1 MTGTRRTAQDLLP
14 TVFTAAE
21 ARAAGLRPDRQLG
34 AGLVRLARG
43 IYASAASEGA
53 PILPGDAG
61 AALDAGGR
69 VGRAGVSGEDPLG
82 VRSGDGHPDREWR
95 RSQVERARLLTA
107 RRPPG
112 AFFSHHTAAALWG
125 LPVPAR
131 AGEAL
136 DLGFFLPRRGSRK
149 AAFLVHHFVEGTV
162 MRSEVS
168 GVPVSDPAS
177 TWLMLAPR
185 LPRPVAIALGD
196 AVLHAP
202 RYPGTARLKRQPL
215 ASLAEIQRLIAMP
228 HRRGRRHLAAL
239 AALLSVRAASPPES
253 HLRLLLRDWG
263 MPEPRL
269 DWDVHDAEGRLIG
282 CSEIAFVEHRLALEY
297 EGDHH
302 RVNPHQWNRDIAKYR
317 AYASAG
323 WEVLRVTAELL
334 YRQPDTLR
342 AQVAEALLRR
352 AG

>member
-1 MTGTRRTAQDLLP
+1 MTETRRPAHDLLP

-21 ARAAGLRPDRQLG
+21 ARAVGLRPDRQLG

-43 IYASAASEGA
+43 IYASAAGEGA
-53 PILPGDAG
+53 PILPGEAG

-69 VGRAGVSGEDPLG
+69 IGRVGSSGEDPIVL
-82 VRSGDGHPDREWR
+82 RFGDAHPDREWR
-95 RSQVERARLLTA
+95 RSQVERARLLSA
-107 RRPPG
+107 RAPPG

-149 AAFLVHHFVEGTV
+149 AAFLVHHFVEGSV
-162 MRSEVS
+162 VSSEVC

-177 TWLMLAPR
+177 TWLMLASR
-185 LPRPVAIALGD
+185 LPRSAAVALGD
-196 AVLHAP
+196 AVLYAP
-202 RYPGTARLKRQPL
+202 RYPGSTRLKRPPL

-239 AALLSVRAASPPES
+239 AELLSASAASPPES

-263 MPEPRL
+263 VPEPEL
-269 DWDVHDAEGRLIG
+269 DWDVLDAEGRLIG
-282 CSEIAFVEHRLALEY
+282 CSEIAFVEQRLALEY

-302 RVNPHQWNRDIAKYR
+302 RVDPHQWNRDIEKYR

-323 WEVLRVTAELL
+323 WEVLRVTAALL
-334 YRQPDTLR
+334 YRQPETLR
-342 AQVAEALLRR
+342 AQVEEALARR